1 MSRVSVPETDTDVPV
16 TRMRAGERRE
26 LILDAAMRVFGD
38 HGYVGTTTAE
48 IARAGAVS
56 QPYVVRMFGTKE
68 KLFVEVVHRALDTL
82 LAAFRAALAED
93 SEVPVSRRIGLAYV
107 GLAAHRGLLLSLM
120 HAFVLGGDSGVG
132 PVAREGFLR
141 VYRFLRDEAGFTVDE
156 SQNFLSGGM
165 LINTMIGL
173 RMTDEFDRDPSAREL
188 LTAAFPEK
196 LDLMRSLTMPTADFA
211 AASGSGGE
219 SLA

>member
-1 MSRVSVPETDTDVPV
+1 
-16 TRMRAGERRE
+16 MRAEKRRE
-26 LILDAAMRVFGD
+26 LILDSAMRVFGD

-48 IARAGAVS
+48 IARAAGVS

-68 KLFVEVVHRALDTL
+68 KLFIEVLHRALDAL
-82 LAAFRAALAED
+82 LAAFRAALAEE
-93 SEVPVSRRIGLAYV
+93 SEVPLARRIGLAYV

-120 HAFVLGGDSGVG
+120 HAFVLGGDPRVG

-165 LINTMIGL
+165 LVNTMIGL
-173 RMTDEFDRDPSAREL
+173 RMTDDFDRDPSAQEL

-196 LDLMRSLTMPTADFA
+196 LDLMRSLTEPVPAEA
-211 AASGSGGE
+211 GE
-219 SLA
+219 AGA